1 MWNRSISSLAFRSQH
16 REVDDDD
23 LASRNPTFEVERMDL
38 TRGVVENDKGMFGFA
53 VVDDGEVEARD
64 WWCSLSGEVSH
75 KEGAAAADA
84 GRGKRWRDASGNC
97 RLDAPDLNRS

>member
-1 MWNRSISSLAFRSQH
+1 
-16 REVDDDD
+16 
-23 LASRNPTFEVERMDL
+23 
-38 TRGVVENDKGMFGFA
+38 MFGFA